1 MLETLPGGHFKEVSS
16 DVLFAEY
23 SRGKGS
29 LLSVQSVC
37 FPQPACS
44 FVRCKCSHSM
54 AYSSGVCAPIWMIF
68 VLKYWESYKLD
79 GVMLFVFCRG
89 RTEI

>member
-1 MLETLPGGHFKEVSS
+1 MLKTLPGGHFREVSS

-23 SRGKGS
+23 SGGEGS

-68 VLKYWESYKLD
+68 VSKYWEFDKLD
-79 GVMLFVFCRG
+79 AMMRFMYSRG
-89 RTEI
+89 QTEI